1 MDFAEFIRET
11 REKHNMPIRKLAA
24 EMDMDTS
31 TLSKIERKDRQV
43 TPAMIPVLARVF
55 KLDYK
60 ELQIKYLS
68 QKILNEY
75 GKQDY
80 FIEALN
86 KLLNKKK

>member
-60 ELQIKYLS
+60 ELQIKFLS
-68 QKILNEY
+68 QRIKNEY
-75 GKQDY
+75 GELDY
-80 FIEALN
+80 FTEAIEDLFN
-86 KLLNKKK
+86 QLK